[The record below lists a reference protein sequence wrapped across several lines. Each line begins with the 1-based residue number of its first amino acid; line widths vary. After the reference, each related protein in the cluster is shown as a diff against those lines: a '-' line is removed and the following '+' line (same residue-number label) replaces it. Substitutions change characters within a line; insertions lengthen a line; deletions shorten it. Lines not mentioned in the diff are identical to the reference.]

1 MLGRLTE
8 AGSWFPGQHPS
19 ERVANL
25 APLVAIRVGGTQ
37 NTEGHP
43 LTERLAALDAELAE
57 HEANPEAEYEEAL
70 EAVSRGVPVFLARGS
85 ADGLLENHRREVA
98 REKRHLRS
106 TAAVLTPQGQELLT
120 VDVKAVNNT
129 EGIVNRTHGP
139 WTSGHTSAI
148 PSGEHSAQQN
158 WGDAVVAVVT
168 STSLGRA
175 RVRES

>member
-1 MLGRLTE
+1 MTPVSAQGLAVLETLSQQPLDRL
-8 AGSWFPGQHPS
+8 
-19 ERVANL
+19 
-25 APLVAIRVGGTQ
+25 AIRCLVDLLRPAHGSLASTRASVSRTLHRLWRSGLVELE
-37 NTEGHP
+37 NTEGHT

-98 REKRHLRS
+98 REKRHLRR

-129 EGIVNRTHGP
+129 EGIVNRTHVR
-139 WTSGHTSAI
+139 HTQRRA
-148 PSGEHSAQQN
+148 EHP
-158 WGDAVVAVVT
+158 T
-168 STSLGRA
+168 KLG
-175 RVRES
+175 